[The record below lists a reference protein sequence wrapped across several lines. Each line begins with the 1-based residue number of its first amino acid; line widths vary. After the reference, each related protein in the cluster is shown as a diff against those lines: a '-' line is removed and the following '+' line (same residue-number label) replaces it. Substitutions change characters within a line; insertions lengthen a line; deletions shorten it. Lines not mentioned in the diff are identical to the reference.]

1 MLFRA
6 TAKLGLMH
14 QSPTAPPWVTE
25 AIPLPRNTRP
35 GCGANGPPTTAAR
48 RTLGADTTPGA
59 LAASAAAGSCGA
71 GLMPAEVGAALAATS
86 NDPRMSP
93 LRRRDMAFLP
103 GSASDVAPSAAF
115 SSRAAAAGRGQGR
128 PSAPRRVLRPSP

>member
-48 RTLGADTTPGA
+48 RTVGADTTPGA
-59 LAASAAAGSCGA
+59 LAASAAARSCGA
-71 GLMPAEVGAALAATS
+71 GLVAAEAAAAPAVTS
-86 NDPRMSP
+86 IDPARRP
-93 LRRRDMAFLP
+93 PKRRDMTFPFWKGFRRRELDLLYGTTIVKATV
-103 GSASDVAPSAAF
+103 SAKSKNPPTLSNE
-115 SSRAAAAGRGQGR
+115 
-128 PSAPRRVLRPSP
+128 